1 MDLNTTK
8 EKKKEKMRKSSIKNK
23 CVKSGLK
30 YCWKKREKS
39 SNRDKNIYI

>member
-8 EKKKEKMRKSSIKNK
+8 EKKEKMGKSSNKNR

-30 YCWKKREKS
+30 YC
-39 SNRDKNIYI
+39 